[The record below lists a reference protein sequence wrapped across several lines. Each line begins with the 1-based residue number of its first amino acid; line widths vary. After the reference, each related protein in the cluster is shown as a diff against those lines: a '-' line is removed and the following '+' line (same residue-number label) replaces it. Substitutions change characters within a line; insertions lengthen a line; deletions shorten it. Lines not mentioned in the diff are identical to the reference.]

1 MAEKITTEY
10 ITRSRLRISS
20 QVREFRKNNRL
31 TQLELAKLVGV
42 TRSAINKVEAG
53 VWVSLEILIKIGA
66 VLDFEVALIK
76 K

>member
-42 TRSAINKVEAG
+42 TRSAINKVESG
-53 VWVSLEILIKIGA
+53 VWVSLDILIKIGA
-66 VLDFEVALIK
+66 VLDFEVDLIK